1 MLDVSYQKE
10 KIMSTELKLLISKLA
25 RDTQIPYRSLSLAVK
40 KAILSGRITQ
50 QDLIHVLRKVAD

>member
-1 MLDVSYQKE
+1 
-10 KIMSTELKLLISKLA
+10 MSTELKLLISKLA

>member
-25 RDTQIPYRSLSLAVK
+25 RDTQIPYKSLSLAVK